1 MGKFKVGDL
10 VVPTE
15 RARKKFDYNDFGE
28 GWGEVTH
35 TGYKYR
41 PDFEYHVEWK
51 GGRPASYNE
60 EHLEPYIIDLEN
72 K

>member
-1 MGKFKVGDL
+1 MGKFKVGDR
-10 VVPTE
+10 VVPTVG
-15 RARKKFDYNDFGE
+15 ARKEFDYNDFGE

-35 TGYKYR
+35 AGYKYR

-60 EHLEPYIIDLEN
+60 EHLEPYIVDLEN